1 METTRPHPVEQVH
14 AGRPAAADAFLEAL
28 RVEQARFLEAIARAR
43 SLLGHESGQLA
54 NVAAV
59 HGRLTRQFFDA
70 QRTIMSRR
78 AELDAEVAAVGRAAD
93 ERADA
98 QLAVARERIAAG
110 SLHDDAA
117 ESGDLHER
125 ARAAA
130 MLGRERSTRQQIAAL
145 GVSVVRT
152 MDDVDALATVINGAF
167 ELDEADGVVA
177 QRQLTALLDG
187 WWQSELQEGRAVIDD
202 AHARAAVRQ
211 HVAGIEAGQL
221 IEAARESAGLECDSG
236 TRDAEPSAVLPR
248 EVADALDEAPD
259 GDLESLLAHLTDS
272 LQLPVDVVTL
282 PAAMDDDDVII
293 RFEPA
298 PMAPAAA
305 GSAEAFQHFWSQAP
319 SPLDTRGSSGWFPT
333 HVLLPMTAATSLLAL
348 LFAWIG

>member
-1 METTRPHPVEQVH
+1 METTRPHPVEQLP
-14 AGRPAAADAFLEAL
+14 AGRPAAADAFLDTL
-28 RVEQARFLEAIARAR
+28 RAEQSRFLEAIARAR

-78 AELDAEVAAVGRAAD
+78 AELDAEVAAVGGAAEERAA
-93 ERADA
+93 A
-98 QLAVARERIAAG
+98 QLAMARERVAAG
-110 SLHDDAA
+110 SVGDDVA
-117 ESGDLHER
+117 ESGEMDDP
-125 ARAAA
+125 ARTAA
-130 MLGRERSTRQQIAAL
+130 MTGRERSTRQQIAAL

-167 ELDEADGVVA
+167 ELDEADGVAA
-177 QRQLTALLDG
+177 QRQLTVLLDD
-187 WWQSELQEGRAVIDD
+187 WWQAELQEGRAVIDD

-211 HVAGIEAGQL
+211 HLAGIEAGQL
-221 IEAARESAGLECDSG
+221 IEAARASAG
-236 TRDAEPSAVLPR
+236 RDDVVACGDERSAVLPR
-248 EVADALDEAPD
+248 DVVEVFDDAPD

-272 LQLPVDVVTL
+272 LQLPADVTL
-282 PAAMDDDDVII
+282 QAATDDSDVII

-305 GSAEAFQHFWSQAP
+305 GSAEAFQHFWSQEPRPPVA
-319 SPLDTRGSSGWFPT
+319 RGSAGWLPS
-333 HVLLPMTAATSLLAL
+333 HVLVPMTAATSLLAL